1 MKNSVQRLLPR
12 FFTAVTA
19 VSLCGCGESKTATPE
34 SNIITPPTQPV
45 VEAAPA
51 TKATAETP
59 APAQAPVATPAPT
72 TPLKAAVTDL
82 SSQFATVAAAQSDKL
97 LGSIGGDLAGK
108 VKSLSQSLGVNDALK
123 SQLDGALQSL
133 TEGKDSTA
141 LGQVFQV
148 AQAATNLTPQQQQ
161 LAKDVGNL
169 ASAYVV
175 QKNFSS
181 LDGAQGDVASVV
193 NALRQGNI
201 TAAIPP
207 LQKVA
212 QNAGLTPSQKELVSS
227 LADQYAPGL
236 KKAAGSLQQGLK
248 SLPSLKQ

>member
-1 MKNSVQRLLPR
+1 MKNSVQYLLLL
-12 FFTAVTA
+12 AVT
-19 VSLCGCGESKTATPE
+19 VGSLCGCGESKTAPPE
-34 SNIITPPTQPV
+34 SSPVTPPAQSAVETKTPVKAV
-45 VEAAPA
+45 VETAAPA
-51 TKATAETP
+51 TATT
-59 APAQAPVATPAPT
+59 APVQT
-72 TPLKAAVTDL
+72 AAADL
-82 SSQFATVAAAQSDKL
+82 STQFAQVAAAQTDKL

-133 TEGKDSTA
+133 TDGKDSSA
-141 LGQVFQV
+141 LGQVYQV
-148 AQAATNLTPQQQQ
+148 AQAATNLTPEQQQ
-161 LAKDVGNL
+161 LAKEVGNL
-169 ASAYVV
+169 ASAFVV
-175 QKNFSS
+175 QRNFSS
-181 LDGAQGDVASVV
+181 LDGAQGDVAGVV
-193 NALRQGNI
+193 NALRQGEI

-236 KKAAGSLQQGLK
+236 KKSASTLQQGFK

>member
-1 MKNSVQRLLPR
+1 
-12 FFTAVTA
+12 
-19 VSLCGCGESKTATPE
+19 
-34 SNIITPPTQPV
+34 
-45 VEAAPA
+45 
-51 TKATAETP
+51 
-59 APAQAPVATPAPT
+59 
-72 TPLKAAVTDL
+72 
-82 SSQFATVAAAQSDKL
+82 
-97 LGSIGGDLAGK
+97 
-108 VKSLSQSLGVNDALK
+108 
-123 SQLDGALQSL
+123 LQSL
-133 TEGKDSTA
+133 TAGKDSTA

-181 LDGAQGDVASVV
+181 LDGAQGDVASLV
-193 NALRQGNI
+193 NALRQGNL
-201 TAAIPP
+201 TAAVPP